1 MNQHHLYLGK
11 AGQAYVMSQFLARGW
26 NVAVP
31 EVDIGDDLFVVR
43 DAVGEFSR
51 IQVKTANIV
60 ERKTGY
66 SAQFSLPIPQLERS
80 TFPELTYCFV
90 LHGEDDWQR
99 TVVISRKEL
108 LRLYDFS
115 EIGSRIGDVLMLYF
129 SFKDKQLLCSK
140 IDLTGFLNNFKDF
153 PKIKLN

>member
-11 AGQAYVMSQFLARGW
+11 AGQAYVMSQFLVRGW

-51 IQVKTANIV
+51 IQVKTSNII
-60 ERKTGY
+60 ERKGGY

-90 LHGEDDWQR
+90 LHAENDWQG
-99 TVVISRKEL
+99 TVVISRKAL

-115 EIGSRIGDVLMLYF
+115 EIGSQPKMRKATPQAFELRQIATCRTR
-129 SFKDKQLLCSK
+129 QLR
-140 IDLTGFLNNFKDF
+140 TRQTQ
-153 PKIKLN
+153 

>member
-1 MNQHHLYLGK
+1 MNQYHLYLGK

-43 DAVGEFSR
+43 DAIGEFSR

-60 ERKTGY
+60 ERKSGY
-66 SAQFSLPIPQLERS
+66 SAQFSVPILQLERS

-90 LHGEDDWQR
+90 LHGENDWQG
-99 TVVISRKEL
+99 TVIISRKEL

-115 EIGSRIGDVLMLYF
+115 EIGSRFGDILMLYF
-129 SFKDKQLLCSK
+129 SFKENKLWCSK
-140 IDLTGFLNNFKDF
+140 VDITDYLNNFKDF
-153 PKIKLN
+153 PKLNF

>member
-1 MNQHHLYLGK
+1 M
-11 AGQAYVMSQFLARGW
+11 VRGW

-31 EVDIGDDLFVVR
+31 EVDVGDDLFVVR

-60 ERKTGY
+60 VRKNGY
-66 SAQFSLPIPQLERS
+66 SAQFSVPIQQLERS

-90 LHGEDDWQR
+90 LNGENDWLG

-115 EIGSRIGDVLMLYF
+115 EIGSLINDTLMLYF
-129 SFKDKQLLCSK
+129 SFKDNCLVCSK
-140 IDLTGFLNNFKDF
+140 EDLTDYLNNFKDF
-153 PKIKLN
+153 PKMV